1 MAEVYLAQHP
11 RLPRRDALKLLARD
25 VSADPSFRERFLR
38 EADLAFTLWHPHIVR
53 VHDRGE
59 CQGQLRISMDFVDGR
74 DAARLLAERYP
85 SGMRQELVIA
95 IITAVAA
102 ALDYPHKQGLLYRD
116 IKPANVMLTN
126 FDDEGERRILVSDFG
141 IARTVDDVSGL
152 TTTNMTVGTVAYSA
166 PEQLMGADNGRA
178 DQYSLAATAYHLLTG
193 TPLFPRSNPPVVISH
208 HLNTAPPALA
218 DTRPELAAL
227 DPVLAAALA
236 KDPDDRLP
244 RCSDFARALAEQT
257 HSAGAPTP
265 AASTTPVPVS
275 RSAASTSEPS
285 AAAMP
290 KPAETQGP
298 DSRRLPLVA
307 AAADDSGGTAVRVDG
322 EMIDRPRLELAHRIF
337 ASAAVDQHY

>member
-1 MAEVYLAQHP
+1 MTAAN
-11 RLPRRDALKLLARD
+11 AK
-25 VSADPSFRERFLR
+25 
-38 EADLAFTLWHPHIVR
+38 
-53 VHDRGE
+53 
-59 CQGQLRISMDFVDGR
+59 GQLRISMDFVDGR

-208 HLNTAPPALA
+208 HLNTAPLALA

-236 KDPDDRLP
+236 KDPDDRFP

-298 DSRRLPLVA
+298 DSRRGRRQRRHRGACRRGDDRSA
-307 AAADDSGGTAVRVDG
+307 ATRTRTPHLRQRCGRSTLLGNFESESDDDNDDIRHRCGTARCRRRRAEV
-322 EMIDRPRLELAHRIF
+322 HH
-337 ASAAVDQHY
+337 Q